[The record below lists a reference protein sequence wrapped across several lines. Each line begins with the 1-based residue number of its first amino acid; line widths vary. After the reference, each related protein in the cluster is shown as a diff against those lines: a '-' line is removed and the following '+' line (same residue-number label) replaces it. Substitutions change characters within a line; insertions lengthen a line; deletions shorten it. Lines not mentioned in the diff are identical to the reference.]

1 MPLLRA
7 LILAVVVAAL
17 LPATG
22 QGQGAD
28 ARPLGFVTTPHS
40 FELSDGEPISWFL
53 EFSQPLKLT
62 SDQKTTLINIRRR
75 LRSENERHMERM
87 DSIAKSV
94 GLHIGERTRLD
105 EDDRRALE
113 RFNEATQP
121 TRDSIKV
128 NNDLARAEVLTVLTA
143 AQNKLLDSLMV
154 ELRRGRRD
162 VRRRGPPGTD

>member
-1 MPLLRA
+1 MPVLRK
-7 LILAVVVAAL
+7 LIVVAAL
-17 LPATG
+17 AAVLPALG
-22 QGQGAD
+22 EAQGTD

-62 SDQKTTLINIRRR
+62 SDQKMTLIGIRRR

-87 DSIAKSV
+87 DSVAKSV
-94 GLHIGERTRLD
+94 GLHIGERTRMD

-113 RFNEATQP
+113 RFNELTQP

-128 NNDLARAEVLTVLTA
+128 NNDLARAEALTLLTA
-143 AQNKLLDSLMV
+143 AQNKLLDSVMV
-154 ELRRGRRD
+154 DLRRGRREERG
-162 VRRRGPPGTD
+162 RRPPGTT